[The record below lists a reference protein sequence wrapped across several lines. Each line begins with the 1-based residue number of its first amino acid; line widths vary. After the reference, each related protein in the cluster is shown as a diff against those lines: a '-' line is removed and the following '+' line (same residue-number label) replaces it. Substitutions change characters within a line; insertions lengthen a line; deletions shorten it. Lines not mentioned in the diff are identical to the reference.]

1 MVLPPLSSMAA
12 GTVKDW
18 SVDMAQEGIDYFP
31 LDTGFLRDKK
41 VLLVKGK
48 YGAKGILIL
57 LYILTRVYE
66 ENGYYIK
73 WDEDDCFLSADAMG
87 CGITPEL
94 TTQVVHE
101 CVVRSMFDEQLYNEF
116 GILTSH
122 GIQKR
127 FVRAAKKRENI
138 EFYKEYFLLDTSN
151 VKDVPRGILNKLTFL
166 SVKVSGNEEKVS
178 GNSKKVSGRRQ
189 SKVKESKVEE
199 NKNIPVYAAD
209 EKLNRSICD
218 FVDYRKKIKSPMTDR
233 AIELLIMDLNKLSG
247 SIDVQIEILNQSIV
261 HGWKG
266 VFPLK
271 EQKAAQAGKPQ
282 SQNRFHN
289 FEQRDTDY
297 DAMVQSQTA
306 EWLKEVQSDG

>member
-1 MVLPPLSSMAA
+1 
-12 GTVKDW
+12 
-18 SVDMAQEGIDYFP
+18 MAQEGIDYFP

-41 VLLVKGK
+41 VLLIKGK

-57 LYILTRVYE
+57 IYILSRIYE
-66 ENGYYIK
+66 EHGYYIK
-73 WDEDDCFLSADAMG
+73 WDGDDCFLSADAMG

-94 TTQVVHE
+94 TTQVVNE
-101 CVVRSMFDEQLYNEF
+101 CVVRSMFNEQLYNEF

-122 GIQKR
+122 GIQRR

-166 SVKVSGNEEKVS
+166 SVKVSGNDEKVS
-178 GNSKKVSGRRQ
+178 GKGKKVSGRRQ
-189 SKVKESKVEE
+189 SKVKESKVQESKVQE
-199 NKNIPVYAAD
+199 NKNIQAYADD
-209 EKLNRSICD
+209 EKLNRAICD

-247 SIDVQIEILNQSIV
+247 SVDVQIEMLNQSIV
-261 HGWKG
+261 NGWKG

-271 EQKAAQAGKPQ
+271 EQKMAQAGKQQPP
-282 SQNRFHN
+282 NRFHN
-289 FEQRDTDY
+289 FDQRDTDY
-297 DAMVQSQTA
+297 DAMVQAQTA
-306 EWLKEVQSDG
+306 EWIKEVQGDG